1 MPKSVVVAVM
11 RSAYLHNNINEIKQK
26 IMKLELKHLAP
37 YLPYKINCLVDDEVA
52 RLNAIYDSYN
62 YPECVFHGIVESHKG
77 FKNIKPILR
86 PLNDLANE
94 ITHND
99 KKFHPLAC
107 LLISKYP
114 KWFVEH
120 CDSEKYKH
128 ITIDFTGKYAE
139 AFITY
144 QATHSIQLD
153 STYILNESFNIIQKL
168 LEWHFDVFGL
178 IEKGLA
184 ISIHDVEQADA

>member
-1 MPKSVVVAVM
+1 M
-11 RSAYLHNNINEIKQK
+11 N
-26 IMKLELKHLAP
+26 LELKHLAP
-37 YLPYKINCLVDDEVA
+37 YLHYKIMTKNNDNLEVMLLGGLSGDTA
-52 RLNAIYDSYN
+52 ELLQLEGIGTDNEYCRLS
-62 YPECVFHGIVESHKG
+62 G
-77 FKNIKPILR
+77 FEEFKPILR
-86 PLNDLANE
+86 PLKDLSNE

-99 KKFHPLAC
+99 KKFYPLAC

-114 KWFVEH
+114 KWFVDH
-120 CDSEKYKH
+120 FDSEKYKN
-128 ITIDFTGKYAE
+128 ITIDFTGRYAE

-168 LEWHFDVFGL
+168 LEWHFDVFNL